1 MKEMVVNVALTFHVA
16 RERVSCN
23 KESLL
28 GRGGE
33 AKAASRK
40 DREDP
45 SHVLSISIKRDFL
58 DFRTFSRSSDLG
70 VKVNGGRCDLGGRG
84 IRSLFYSC
92 WVDRRLSLVSIFILG
107 S

>member
-45 SHVLSISIKRDFL
+45 SRVLSISIKRDFL

-70 VKVNGGRCDLGGRG
+70 VKVNGDVILAAVAFDL
-84 IRSLFYSC
+84 Y
-92 WVDRRLSLVSIFILG
+92 FILVG
-107 S
+107 SIAG